1 MDVVL
6 LNFWGVALYG
16 KRQRCAGGTRP
27 ADLWFA
33 AIATATRRAAC
44 FLLWLAELL
53 SALFR
58 CARLSKSAGCK
69 PASIGRLR
77 VGCPETR
84 VNSGLAD
91 KSVGNARK
99 QWAGGQPLRKCPFYA
114 GFRAALWRGYG
125 RCCRRSA
132 AAGG

>member
-58 CARLSKSAGCK
+58 CARLSKSAGRK

-77 VGCPETR
+77 AGRPETR

-91 KSVGNARK
+91 RQPGNARK
-99 QWAGGQPLRKCPFYA
+99 HWAGG
-114 GFRAALWRGYG
+114 
-125 RCCRRSA
+125 
-132 AAGG
+132 